1 MRAEI
6 AVFVLNL
13 LDVIFLR
20 MAPHRDERSCPRG
33 VMAFHSVSVN
43 WTHNLPIVRRTLYHL
58 AIVAPAQSS
67 SPMPRFQVM
76 L

>member
-43 WTHNLPIVRRTLYHL
+43 WTHNLPIV
-58 AIVAPAQSS
+58 
-67 SPMPRFQVM
+67 
-76 L
+76 